1 MKPQPYNRKKRFFF
15 ELSRSQM
22 LLSIA
27 GALIILSWVFVL
39 GIFVGRGYVSDTIT
53 HAFRSQIQKLQQE
66 KKALMDK
73 YLAQEKKDG
82 IPQEEILK
90 PQLDFYD
97 KLSQKEN
104 GNTQLTVPQPTP
116 KPDGREEKTEVTN
129 KPAPVETKGEARKE
143 SKTPVETKAEAKKES
158 TAPQTETKASK
169 GHQETPNESGTF
181 MVQIGSYREEATA
194 QQSVKG
200 LQEKGY
206 PAILR
211 TKEIPQKGGKWF
223 RVQVGPF
230 KTKGEAEK
238 MVKKLGHD
246 GFQSVMLGK

>member
-22 LLSIA
+22 LFSIA
-27 GALIILSWVFVL
+27 GALFILSWVFVL

-53 HAFRSQIQKLQQE
+53 GAFSGQIQKLQQE

-73 YLAQEKKDG
+73 YLAQEKKG
-82 IPQEEILK
+82 GAPQEEILK

-97 KLSQKEN
+97 KLAQKEN
-104 GNTQLTVPQPTP
+104 GNTPLTVPQPTP
-116 KPDGREEKTEVTN
+116 KPALEKE
-129 KPAPVETKGEARKE
+129 KPPAPDRPAPREA
-143 SKTPVETKAEAKKES
+143 KAEAKGEAKKE
-158 TAPQTETKASK
+158 AKKVPQPPQTPTKVFK
-169 GHQETPNESGTF
+169 EHQETPNESGSFTI
-181 MVQIGSYREEATA
+181 QIGSYREEATA
-194 QQSVKG
+194 QHSVKR
-200 LQEKGY
+200 LREKGY
-206 PAILR
+206 QAILR

-223 RVQVGPF
+223 RVQIGPF

-246 GFQSVMLGK
+246 GFQAVMLEK

>member
-53 HAFRSQIQKLQQE
+53 HAFSSQIQKLQQE

-73 YLAQEKKDG
+73 YLAQGKKEG

-116 KPDGREEKTEVTN
+116 KPAVREEKTEAAN
-129 KPAPVETKGEARKE
+129 KPA
-143 SKTPVETKAEAKKES
+143 PVETKAEAKKES
-158 TAPQTETKASK
+158 KAPQTETKASK
-169 GHQETPNESGTF
+169 EHQETPHESGTI

-200 LQEKGY
+200 LREKGY
-206 PAILR
+206 QAILR

-246 GFQSVMLGK
+246 GFQSVMLEK

>member
-15 ELSRSQM
+15 ELSRTQM

-27 GALIILSWVFVL
+27 GALFILSWVFVL

-53 HAFRSQIQKLQQE
+53 RAFSDQIQKLQLE

-73 YLAQEKKDG
+73 YLAQEKKND

-90 PQLDFYD
+90 PQLDFYN
-97 KLSQKEN
+97 KLSQKET
-104 GNTQLTVPQPTP
+104 GNAQLTVPQPTP
-116 KPDGREEKTEVTN
+116 KPASGEEKAETTN
-129 KPAPVETKGEARKE
+129 KPAPL
-143 SKTPVETKAEAKKES
+143 EAKKES
-158 TAPQTETKASK
+158 KAPQSSDE
-169 GHQETPNESGTF
+169 PSGF

-194 QQSVKG
+194 QNSVKR
-200 LQEKGY
+200 LQGKGY

-211 TKEIPQKGGKWF
+211 AKEIPQKGGKWF
-223 RVQVGPF
+223 RVQVGPL

-246 GFQSVMLGK
+246 GFQAVVLEKN